1 MGSSGTVRNPVA
13 WKENVP
19 CFRGRLCRSRVG
31 QILCVKGRLIFNRPA
46 YVRSLAGGALLLSIV
61 LALCCGR
68 YPLSPHR
75 VVMVLGRLLHL
86 WGGHDPVADAVI
98 QQVRL
103 PRVVAGILVGSALS
117 CGGATYQAVLRN
129 PLVSPDLLGV
139 LSGSAFGAALMIV
152 LGASPAWVQIG
163 AFAGGVVAVGSGIS
177 ISRLLPQG
185 GLLTLLMGGLVANA
199 VFTALLSLVKYT
211 ADPMDQLPAVVSW
224 LLGTLSQ
231 TGWKELSWLTV
242 PVLVLVSVLVLLAP
256 LLDVLSLGDDEA
268 RSLGVP
274 VQIMRPFVILL
285 ATLAC
290 AMTISMAGIIGWVGL
305 LVPHISRMLAGAEH
319 RRMMPVCAL
328 LGAAG
333 VLLADTVSRSLT
345 SGEVPLGIMTELFG
359 ALAFILVLRRLR
371 GDAT

>member
-1 MGSSGTVRNPVA
+1 M
-13 WKENVP
+13 
-19 CFRGRLCRSRVG
+19 
-31 QILCVKGRLIFNRPA
+31 KGRLIIIRPT
-46 YVRSLAGGALLLSIV
+46 YVRSLAGGALVLSIV

-86 WGGHDPVADAVI
+86 WGGQDSVADAVV

-152 LGASPAWVQIG
+152 LGASPAWIQIG

-211 ADPMDQLPAVVSW
+211 ADPMDQLPAVVNW

-242 PVLVLVSVLVLLAP
+242 PVLVLVAILVLLAP

-274 VQIMRPFVILL
+274 IQIMRPFVILL

-371 GDAT
+371 GDAA